1 MTELQRLELE
11 RRAVANEYT
20 RTDDA
25 VSWVGYHLIELLA
38 VGLPLLLAVT
48 ITVWLLPLSVLA
60 AGLWAGHAVQARRAR
75 RRQASAPVQRA
86 ETAAPGGESAD
97 ESEEA
102 SA

>member
-1 MTELQRLELE
+1 MQRLELE

-48 ITVWLLPLSVLA
+48 ITVWLLPVSVLA

-75 RRQASAPVQRA
+75 R
-86 ETAAPGGESAD
+86 APGKPARRPRKATQAGEPAD
-97 ESEEA
+97 EGEEA